1 MFDLSWFVW
10 IVDLM
15 AVNHLSVKGIG
26 MRASAKASTIDLNL
40 NL

>member
-15 AVNHLSVKGIG
+15 AVNHLSVKGMG
-26 MRASAKASTIDLNL
+26 ASAKASTIDLNL